1 MKYTYTF
8 LLFYFLFSTNLSAQQ
23 DYQILFSNDIIGT
36 ITPAENIRD
45 FAENAV
51 INANENYDGYYY
63 RMIQFYDIPT
73 DAQHEELQQNG
84 IELLEYLPHRAYLA
98 AIPNSLDPQKLID
111 LNVRA
116 VLEITPNF
124 KIAAEL
130 QQQPFS
136 DWALRGDRVA
146 VQIKYYK
153 NIAQRDLLLHLKA
166 DGIEVEM
173 ANGYNNFLQA
183 TIEKDKVYEVAALP
197 YISYLE
203 LIPEPGEPEDDK
215 GRSLHRAN
223 MLDASYA
230 GGRSYDGEGV
240 SVLVRDD
247 GVVDAHIDFQ
257 GRLRQ
262 EFVTVFNDDTHAEGV
277 AGILGGAGNFNP
289 KNKGMASACEIHV
302 IDYQASHLDETMS
315 LHFNEDVI
323 VTNSSYSNGCGA
335 GYTEISQIVD
345 QQIYDNPTLLH
356 VFSAGNSNNQE
367 CGYGAGDQW
376 GNITGG
382 HKQGKNV
389 IATANL
395 NANATIATSSSRG
408 PATDGRIK
416 PDISAHGRQQV
427 SADLNNTYQSFGGTS
442 AAAPGIAGVIT
453 QMHQAYRELNG
464 GMTAES
470 ALLKAMVLNSAN
482 DLGNVGPDYI
492 FGWGHVNGYRA
503 IRIMEQEQYFKASVV
518 QGAVQTHELV
528 IPDNVRQAKVMV
540 YWSDQEGPLLTS
552 KALVNNLD
560 ARVVDAA
567 GNVSLPW
574 VLNPFP
580 HPDSLD
586 LPATKGVDDLN
597 NMEQIAIN
605 DPVAGTY
612 TIEVEG
618 TEIPFGAHEYYVL
631 YEFYYDDVKLI
642 YPVGGEGFFP
652 NQEEFIHW
660 DAYGET
666 DPFVLEYSIDGG
678 INWIGIATVDPDE
691 RIYDWT
697 VPVEFTGQARVRV
710 TRDTMTSMSEANF
723 SIARSPAGLQVKNV
737 CEDHIELRWGGVSGV
752 TEYRVFQLGEKYMEE
767 IGRTTEKTY
776 RVYVDPATI
785 TDDRYFAVSTLGE
798 NDLESRR
805 SNALIY
811 SGNFPIDEL
820 TQASFDFMALDDFGI
835 AFTNTSLEGDDYFWD
850 FGDGNMSTDE
860 SPTHVYSSDGTFEV
874 MFVSTN
880 PCGSDTIMQ
889 SVNAVSTSIFDLN
902 ASFELSI
909 SPNPNEGVFEIVIE
923 TLESDELNWN
933 LYNLQGKSMR
943 EGNLSVLPGK
953 SRQVI
958 DGKNLSP
965 GIYYLKIQN
974 DLGFQTTRVVVQ

>member
-8 LLFYFLFSTNLSAQQ
+8 FLFCFLFLTNLSAQQ
-23 DYQILFSNDIIGT
+23 DYQILFSTGT
-36 ITPAENIRD
+36 ITPAENIKD

-63 RMIQFYDIPT
+63 RMIQFYDIPSN
-73 DAQHEELQQNG
+73 AQHQAIQQNG
-84 IELLEYLPHRAYLA
+84 IELLEYLPHRAYIV

-116 VLEITPNF
+116 VLEITPDV
-124 KIAAEL
+124 KIAADL
-130 QQQPFS
+130 QQQPFGE
-136 DWALRGDRVA
+136 WANRGDRVA

-166 DGIEVEM
+166 DGINVEM

-183 TIEKDKVYEVAALP
+183 TIEKDKVNEIAALP

-203 LIPEPGEPEDDK
+203 LIPMPGEAEDDK

-223 MLDASYA
+223 LLDASYA

-240 SVLVRDD
+240 SILVRDD
-247 GVVDAHIDFQ
+247 GILDPHIDFQ

-262 EFVTVFNDDTHAEGV
+262 EFVNNFDDGTHGEGV
-277 AGILGGAGNFNP
+277 AGILAGAGNFNP
-289 KNKGMASACEIHV
+289 KNRGMAAAAEIHV
-302 IDYQASHLDETMS
+302 LDYQANHLDETMS
-315 LHFNEDVI
+315 LHFNDNVI

-335 GYTEISQIVD
+335 GYTTITQTVD
-345 QQIYDNPTLLH
+345 QQIFDNPTLLH

-395 NANATIATSSSRG
+395 EADGDLTNSSSRG

-416 PDISAHGRQQV
+416 PDISANGTAHV
-427 SADLNNTYQSFGGTS
+427 STSLNNNYQSFGGTS

-453 QMHQAYRELNG
+453 QMHQAYREMNG
-464 GMTAES
+464 GTTAES

-482 DLGNVGPDYI
+482 DLGNIGPDYK
-492 FGWGHVNGYRA
+492 FGWGHINGYRA
-503 IRIMEQEQYFKASVV
+503 IRIMEEEQYFKTSVA
-518 QGAVQTHELV
+518 QDSVQTHELV
-528 IPDNVRQAKVMV
+528 IPENVRQAKIMI
-540 YWSDQEGPLLTS
+540 YWSDNEGSSFTT

-560 ARVVDAA
+560 ARVVDTA
-567 GNVSLPW
+567 GNVNLPW

-580 HPDSLD
+580 DPDSLD
-586 LPATKGVDDLN
+586 LPATKGIDSLN
-597 NMEQIAIN
+597 NVEQIAIN

-618 TEIPFGAHEYYVL
+618 TEIPFGTHDYYVL
-631 YEFYYDDVKLI
+631 YEFYYDDIKLI
-642 YPVGGEGFFP
+642 YPAGGEGFFP
-652 NQEEFIHW
+652 GQEERIHW
-660 DAYGET
+660 DAYGDT
-666 DPFVLEYSIDGG
+666 VDFTLEYSIDAG
-678 INWIGIATVDPDE
+678 ITWDTITTIDGDE
-691 RIYDWT
+691 RMYDWD
-697 VPVEFTGQARVRV
+697 VPIEFTGQARVRV
-710 TRDTMTSMSEANF
+710 SRDTMTSMSEANF
-723 SIARSPAGLQVKNV
+723 SIARHPVGLQVKNV
-737 CEDHIELRWGGVSGV
+737 CEDHIELRWGGVAGV
-752 TEYRVFQLGEKYMEE
+752 IEYRLFQLGEKYMEE
-767 IGRTTEKTY
+767 IGRTTEKTF

-785 TDDRYFAVSTLGE
+785 TDLRYFAISTLAE
-798 NDLESRR
+798 NGLESRR

-811 SGNFPIDEL
+811 GGIFPVDEL
-820 TQASFDFMALDDFGI
+820 TQASFDFVPLNDFGI
-835 AFTNTSLEGDDYFWD
+835 EFINTSVEGDDYFWD
-850 FGDGNMSTDE
+850 FGDGNMSTE
-860 SPTHVYSSDGTFEV
+860 ENPTHVYATSGTYDV

-880 PCGSDTIMQ
+880 PCGSDTTIQ
-889 SVNAVSTSIFDLN
+889 SVDAVSTSIFDVD

-923 TLESDELNWN
+923 TIESDELNWQ
-933 LYNLQGKSMR
+933 LYNLQGKSMQ
-943 EGNLSVLPGK
+943 EGKLTVASGT

-965 GIYYLKIQN
+965 GMYYLKIQN
-974 DLGFQTTRVVVQ
+974 ELEFQTTKVVVQ